1 MSLQNFR
8 HVKSYPFQNLSHG
21 LIIFLN
27 FSKCRP
33 WYSYR
38 RKYNFPRRDQALFTN
53 PEVDSCFSIHQ
64 ISWIKVKKSNFTSFS
79 RNFVYNLQAFRRYCQ
94 KRILRLL
101 SKAHYLATCTAP
113 LFSKLKR
120 SLTYFLLLYLCIPI
134 TRIFCLVAFVTSL

>member
-1 MSLQNFR
+1 MSLQTFR

-27 FSKCRP
+27 FSKFRP
-33 WYSYR
+33 RYSYR
-38 RKYNFPRRDQALFTN
+38 IKYYTTIPRRDQALFTN

-64 ISWIKVKKSNFTSFS
+64 ISWIKVKKNNFTSFS

-101 SKAHYLATCTAP
+101 SKAHYLTTCTAP
-113 LFSKLKR
+113 LFSKLKS
-120 SLTYFLLLYLCIPI
+120 SLTYI
-134 TRIFCLVAFVTSL
+134 A